1 MMNDFDIT
9 MIEDE
14 VKGILRN
21 LKVSD
26 KVYSNRPKA
35 AESSSDFVVALVSG
49 EVRDMEAYGECMV
62 SIYLFAKDNNG
73 IKNGKKLS
81 AMYQK
86 IRKGFPASSG
96 RLLFEISPAQ
106 SSDIPDDFGFHRR
119 LIRIQTTIKAI

>member
-49 EVRDMEAYGECMV
+49 EVRDMETYGECMV

-96 RLLFEISPAQ
+96 RLLFEISPTQ

>member
-49 EVRDMEAYGECMV
+49 EVRDVDAYGECMV

-86 IRKGFPASSG
+86 VRKGFPASSG
-96 RLLFEISPAQ
+96 RLLFEISPLQ
-106 SSDIPDDFGFHRR
+106 SSDMPDDFGFHRR

>member
-1 MMNDFDIT
+1 MNDFDIT

-49 EVRDMEAYGECMV
+49 EVRDMETYGECMV

-86 IRKGFPASSG
+86 IRKSFPASSG
-96 RLLFEISPAQ
+96 RLLFEISPLQ
-106 SSDIPDDFGFHRR
+106 SSDMPDDFGFHRR

>member
-1 MMNDFDIT
+1 MNDFDIT

-96 RLLFEISPAQ
+96 RMLFEVSPAQ

>member
-26 KVYSNRPKA
+26 KVYNNRPKS
-35 AESSSDFVVALVSG
+35 AESASDFVVAMVSG
-49 EVRDMEAYGECMV
+49 ELRDKWAYGECML
-62 SIYLFAKDNNG
+62 SIYLFAKDING
-73 IKNGKKLS
+73 VKNGKKLS

-86 IRKGFPASSG
+86 ITKGFPASSG
-96 RLLFEISPAQ
+96 RLLF
-106 SSDIPDDFGFHRR
+106 DICPTQIPDTPDDFGFHRR
-119 LIRIQTTIKAI
+119 LVRISTTIKAN

>member
-1 MMNDFDIT
+1 MNDFDIT

-49 EVRDMEAYGECMV
+49 EVRDMDAYGECMV

-96 RLLFEISPAQ
+96 RLLFEISPLQ
-106 SSDIPDDFGFHRR
+106 SSDMPDDFGFHRR

>member
-49 EVRDMEAYGECMV
+49 EVRDMETYGECMV

-86 IRKGFPASSG
+86 IRKGFPASSE
-96 RLLFEISPAQ
+96 RLLFEISPLQ
-106 SSDIPDDFGFHRR
+106 SSDMPDDFGFHRR
-119 LIRIQTTIKAI
+119 LIRMQTTIKAI

>member
-49 EVRDMEAYGECMV
+49 EVRDMETYGECMV

>member
-86 IRKGFPASSG
+86 IREGFPASSG
-96 RLLFEISPAQ
+96 RMLFEVSPAQ

>member
-96 RLLFEISPAQ
+96 RMLFEVSPAQ

>member
-9 MIEDE
+9 VIEDE

-49 EVRDMEAYGECMV
+49 EVRDMDAYGECMV

-96 RLLFEISPAQ
+96 RLLFEISPLQ
-106 SSDIPDDFGFHRR
+106 SSDMPDDFGFHRR

>member
-21 LKVSD
+21 LNVSD

-49 EVRDMEAYGECMV
+49 EVRDMDAYGECMI

-86 IRKGFPASSG
+86 IHKGFPASSG

-106 SSDIPDDFGFHRR
+106 GSDIPDDFGFHRR

>member
-49 EVRDMEAYGECMV
+49 EVRDMDAYGECMV
-62 SIYLFAKDNNG
+62 SLYLFAKDNNG

-96 RLLFEISPAQ
+96 RLIFEISPLQ
-106 SSDIPDDFGFHRR
+106 SSDMPDDFGFHRR

>member
-49 EVRDMEAYGECMV
+49 EVRDMDAYGECMI

-96 RLLFEISPAQ
+96 RLLFEISPLQ
-106 SSDIPDDFGFHRR
+106 SSDMPDDFGFHRR

>member
-9 MIEDE
+9 IIEDE
-14 VKGILRN
+14 VKAILRN

-49 EVRDMEAYGECMV
+49 EVRDMDTYGVCTV

-86 IRKGFPASSG
+86 VRNGFPSSSG
-96 RLLFEISPAQ
+96 RLLFEVSPTQ
-106 SSDIPDDFGFHRR
+106 GSDIPDDFGFHRR
-119 LIRIQTTIKAI
+119 LIRIETTIKAI

>member
-86 IRKGFPASSG
+86 VRKGFPASSG

>member
-14 VKGILRN
+14 VKAILRN
-21 LKVSD
+21 LKVSE
-26 KVYSNRPKA
+26 KIYSNRPK
-35 AESSSDFVVALVSG
+35 STDSVNDFVVAMVSG
-49 EVRDMEAYGECMV
+49 EVQDKCAYGECMI
-62 SIYLFAKDNNG
+62 SIYLFAKDNNF

-86 IRKGFPASSG
+86 IIKGFPASQG
-96 RLLFEISPAQ
+96 RLLFEIFPTQ
-106 SSDIPDDFGFHRR
+106 IPDTPDDFGFHRR

>member
-106 SSDIPDDFGFHRR
+106 ASDIPDDFGFHRR

>member
-49 EVRDMEAYGECMV
+49 EVRDMETYGECMV

-96 RLLFEISPAQ
+96 RLLFEISPLQ
-106 SSDIPDDFGFHRR
+106 SSDMPDDFGFHRR
-119 LIRIQTTIKAI
+119 LIRIQTTIKVI

>member
-81 AMYQK
+81 TMYQK

-96 RLLFEISPAQ
+96 RLLFEISPLQ

>member
-49 EVRDMEAYGECMV
+49 EVRDMDTYGECMV

-96 RLLFEISPAQ
+96 RMLFEISPTQ
-106 SSDIPDDFGFHRR
+106 GSDIPDDFGFHRR

>member
-9 MIEDE
+9 IIEDE

-49 EVRDMEAYGECMV
+49 EVRDMETYGECMV

-96 RLLFEISPAQ
+96 RLIFEISPLQ
-106 SSDIPDDFGFHRR
+106 SSDMPDDFGFHRR